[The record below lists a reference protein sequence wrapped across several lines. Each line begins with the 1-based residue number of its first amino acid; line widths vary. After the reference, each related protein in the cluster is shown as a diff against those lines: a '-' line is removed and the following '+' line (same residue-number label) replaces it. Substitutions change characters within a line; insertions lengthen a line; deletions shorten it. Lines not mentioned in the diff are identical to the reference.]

1 MHKYIYQNTIAAAAW
16 KEILRLLTNTH
27 KNFCTLQQ
35 LIFFIISR
43 MNGHQPF
50 HDEKK
55 EIKRN
60 EGDLQLGYY
69 YELLS
74 STIFPFFSLSTYF
87 MNIRRYFINV
97 HLHSLYGGNQYNNIG
112 MIAFHKFN
120 FFPFSCVSSFSMRRE
135 KKENQ

>member
-1 MHKYIYQNTIAAAAW
+1 MHKKYIYQNTIAAAAW

-60 EGDLQLGYY
+60 EGDLQLGTT
-69 YELLS
+69 LS
-74 STIFPFFSLSTYF
+74 FLV
-87 MNIRRYFINV
+87 RRSF
-97 HLHSLYGGNQYNNIG
+97 L
-112 MIAFHKFN
+112 
-120 FFPFSCVSSFSMRRE
+120 FFPYLLIL
-135 KKENQ
+135 